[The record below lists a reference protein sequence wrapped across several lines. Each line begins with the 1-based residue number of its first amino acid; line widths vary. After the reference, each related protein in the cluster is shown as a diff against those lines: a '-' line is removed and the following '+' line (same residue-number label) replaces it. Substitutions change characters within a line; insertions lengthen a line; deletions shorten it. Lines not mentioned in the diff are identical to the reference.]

1 MSISYHIEDSFG
13 RRLRQPPT
21 AKMLIWVCHCNKNFI
36 KVDIDNR
43 RYQKSWTHTW
53 HNIPFSYLTSGAIR
67 LLDQCSKCGLT
78 WWIVYD
84 DPIKEAQSPERDFLS
99 DLIVFEKDGLWQ
111 IVQYSEFNLLKYEH
125 LIKCPFCDET
135 IRISV
140 FDVVYTKNPYDLII
154 ECKSCKAK
162 KLSRE
167 ELEIHFVLA
176 QNQSRF

>member
-1 MSISYHIEDSFG
+1 MSISYHIEDSSG
-13 RRLRQPPT
+13 RRLQQPTT
-21 AKMLIWVCHCNKNFI
+21 AKMMIWVCHCSKNFI
-36 KVDIDNR
+36 KVDIDNL
-43 RYQKSWTHTW
+43 RYQKSWGANTW
-53 HNIPFSYLTSGAIR
+53 HNIPFSFQTSGATR
-67 LLDQCSKCGLT
+67 LLDQCSICGLT

-111 IVQYSEFNLLKYEH
+111 IVQYSGFNFLKYGH

-135 IRISV
+135 I
-140 FDVVYTKNPYDLII
+140 TKNPYDLII

-167 ELEIHFVLA
+167 ELELHFALA

>member
-1 MSISYHIEDSFG
+1 MYILYHIEDNFC
-13 RRLRQPPT
+13 RRLRQPTT
-21 AKMLIWVCHCNKNFI
+21 AKMMIWICHCRKNFI

-43 RYQKSWTHTW
+43 RYQKNWSALW
-53 HNIPFSYLTSGAIR
+53 HNIPFYHLTSGATR

-84 DPIKEAQSPERDFLS
+84 DPIKEDQSPERDFLS

-111 IVQYSEFNLLKYEH
+111 IATQDR
-125 LIKCPFCDET
+125 CPFCDNL
-135 IRISV
+135 IDRYQIS
-140 FDVVYTKNPYDLII
+140 DVLI
-154 ECKSCKAK
+154 CHSCKATS
-162 KLSRE
+162 LSKE